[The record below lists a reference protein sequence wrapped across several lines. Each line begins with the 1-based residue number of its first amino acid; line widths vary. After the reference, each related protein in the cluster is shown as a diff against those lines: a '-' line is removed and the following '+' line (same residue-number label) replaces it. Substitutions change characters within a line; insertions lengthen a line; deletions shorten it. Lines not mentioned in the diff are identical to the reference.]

1 LFAHEVFSLKSELT
15 MSNPSFLNVPY
26 RFKAGTL
33 YSQIPESGL
42 GDLTVT
48 RATTPTA
55 NLSTRVNASG
65 FIELVANN
73 VPRLDYPLGGIANGC
88 PALLVEP
95 SAQNLA
101 LQSEN
106 FGTTWSSVALLAFG
120 SGSVLNT
127 TATLDPY
134 GTNVADL
141 IVANTSVTQH
151 RVDQTTVSA
160 AGSYT
165 FSIFLKAAGYGF
177 ARLRIGGTGAIFN
190 LTTGVVSATDT
201 GIVSSIQSYGN
212 GWYRCIASKA
222 VSVANEIIRV
232 NVQSTQSSADF
243 GGDGTSGI
251 YIFGSQYELGAVAT
265 SYIPTTTAAIT
276 RGAEAVNKTG
286 VSSLIGQ
293 TEGTIYAEVD
303 LRALSVARSIFG
315 VSLNSNTTD
324 FANIQINASNRI
336 FARIRSNTGTL
347 QDITAS
353 STITGITKIAMAYG
367 SSGSV
372 LAINGAI
379 IGTNP
384 SGIPTWASSVNFV
397 HVGNGPSAVSGS
409 TQGGFFNDCIR
420 SSAIYSTRLTDTQ
433 LQALT
438 T

>member
-1 LFAHEVFSLKSELT
+1 
-15 MSNPSFLNVPY
+15 MSNPSLLNIPY
-26 RFKAGTL
+26 RFKGSKL
-33 YSQIPESGL
+33 YSQIPDSGL
-42 GDLTVT
+42 GDFVVSRT
-48 RATTPTA
+48 TTPTA
-55 NLSTRVNASG
+55 NLATRVNASG
-65 FIELVANN
+65 FIETVADN

-127 TATLDPY
+127 SATLDPY

-151 RVDQTTVSA
+151 RIEQTTASA

-177 ARLRIGGTGAIFN
+177 ARLRIGGTGAVFN
-190 LTTGVVSATDT
+190 LTTGVVSATDS

-222 VSVANEIIRV
+222 VSVANEIVRV
-232 NVQSTQSSADF
+232 NIQSTQSTADF

-265 SYIPTTTAAIT
+265 SYIPTTIQAIT
-276 RGAEAVNKTG
+276 RGVEVVNKTG
-286 VSSLIGQ
+286 VSGLIGQ
-293 TEGTIYAEVD
+293 TEGTMYAEFEYKTNIAEKR
-303 LRALSVARSIFG
+303 LIALSNGTSSDRIMLWTLNNILYAQVEAGSIILASPITEGYHKVAFAYQQSG
-315 VSLNSNTTD
+315 VSGTLFASLDGGGVVSGTSAAFPASLTD
-324 FANIQINASNRI
+324 INIGKNEATATSTFFWN
-336 FARIRSNTGTL
+336 ARIRS
-347 QDITAS
+347 
-353 STITGITKIAMAYG
+353 
-367 SSGSV
+367 V
-372 LAINGAI
+372 
-379 IGTNP
+379 
-384 SGIPTWASSVNFV
+384 
-397 HVGNGPSAVSGS
+397 
-409 TQGGFFNDCIR
+409 
-420 SSAIYSTRLTDTQ
+420 AIYPTRLTNAQ

>member
-1 LFAHEVFSLKSELT
+1 MSTPSL
-15 MSNPSFLNVPY
+15 LNVPY
-26 RFKAGTL
+26 RLKAGTL
-33 YSQIPESGL
+33 YSQIPETGL
-42 GDLTVT
+42 GDFAVT
-48 RATTPTA
+48 RATSPTT
-55 NLSTRVNASG
+55 NRSTRVNSLG
-65 FIELVANN
+65 FIERVNDG
-73 VPRLDYPLGGIANGC
+73 VPRLDYPLGGAVNGC

-95 SAQNLA
+95 SAENLA

-106 FGTTWSSVALLAFG
+106 FGTTWSSVQLLAFG

-134 GTNVADL
+134 GTYVADL

-151 RVDQTTVSA
+151 RIEQTTVSA

-177 ARLRIGGTGAIFN
+177 ARLRIGGTGAVFN
-190 LTTGVVSATDT
+190 LTTGAVSATDS

-232 NVQSTQSSADF
+232 NIQSTQSTADF
-243 GGDGTSGI
+243 AGDGTSGI
-251 YIFGSQYELGAVAT
+251 YIFGSQYELGTVAT

-276 RGAEAVNKTG
+276 RAADIITKTG

-293 TEGTIYAEVD
+293 TEGTLYAEVD
-303 LRALSVARSIFG
+303 LRALGVAKSILG

-324 FANIQINASNRI
+324 FANIQINSSNRI
-336 FARIRSNTGTL
+336 FARIRSGTGTV
-347 QDITAS
+347 QDVTAS

-372 LAINGAI
+372 LAINGTI

-397 HVGNGPSAVSGS
+397 HVGNGPSAASGS

>member
-1 LFAHEVFSLKSELT
+1 MFANEVFSLKSELT

-55 NLSTRVNASG
+55 DLSTRVNASG

-88 PALLVEP
+88 PGLLVEP
-95 SAQNLA
+95 AATNLTV
-101 LQSEN
+101 QSEN
-106 FGTTWSSVALLAFG
+106 FGTTWGLVQLLAFG

-134 GTNVADL
+134 GTNLADF
-141 IVANTSVTQH
+141 IVANTVSDQH

-165 FSIFLKAAGYGF
+165 FSIFLKAGGYGF
-177 ARLRIGGTGAIFN
+177 GRLRIGGIGATFN
-190 LTTGVVSATDT
+190 LTTGAVSSTDT

-212 GWYRCIASKA
+212 GWYRCIISKA
-222 VSVANEIIRV
+222 ASIANEIVRV
-232 NVQSTQSSADF
+232 NILQSGSGDF
-243 GGDGTSGI
+243 AGNGTSGI
-251 YIFGSQYELGAVAT
+251 YIFGSQYELGASAT

-276 RGAEAVNKTG
+276 RGADVVNK
-286 VSSLIGQ
+286 SSIGGLIGQ
-293 TEGTIYAEVD
+293 TQGTIYLD
-303 LRALSVARSIFG
+303 TTYNALVSTGTVWFSVLGSSNSIGLALASSIRSIVNVQSDVLSG
-315 VSLNSNTTD
+315 SPPTTSGIRI
-324 FANIQINASNRI
+324 AWAYNASGVVCFVNGTQYTLANGGSQVITELNRVLI
-336 FARIRSNTGTL
+336 DMSSHATRIADTRIRS
-347 QDITAS
+347 
-353 STITGITKIAMAYG
+353 IALY
-367 SSGSV
+367 
-372 LAINGAI
+372 
-379 IGTNP
+379 P
-384 SGIPTWASSVNFV
+384 
-397 HVGNGPSAVSGS
+397 
-409 TQGGFFNDCIR
+409 
-420 SSAIYSTRLTDTQ
+420 TRLTNAQ